1 MSWMYRLL
9 KKPFF
14 GRFMVKWKNPLSND
28 QQAEW
33 QSLQVKSKS
42 GGVIKALFARQTNG
56 RAKAT
61 IVMGHPMGKEAKAY
75 YIKNGYC
82 EMLRSSG
89 YNVCVFDFNSFGEST
104 HGSFSFDEDIIAV
117 GKEVLKI
124 TPGLPIGYLGISL
137 GGQMAVI
144 ALTSP
149 ENMFQFAVIE
159 SAATSLDEFWV
170 NIPLAYFFLQI
181 LNRLMPL
188 FRKRMLMI
196 ERIKDIKNV
205 KALLFIYSETD
216 HLTPVDMGKRFI
228 QQSPVTAKLFTIC
241 NAPHAA
247 IVKSAYKHS
256 YFNAITA
263 FFDAAISI
271 PG

>member
-1 MSWMYRLL
+1 MSWMYQLL

-14 GRFMVKWKNPLSND
+14 GRFMVKWKNPLSNE
-28 QQAEW
+28 QQEEW
-33 QSLQVKSKS
+33 QPLQVKSKS
-42 GGVIKALFARQTNG
+42 GGVIKALFANETTG
-56 RAKAT
+56 KAKAT

-75 YIKNGYC
+75 FIKNGYC
-82 EMLRSSG
+82 EMLRNNG
-89 YNVCVFDFNSFGEST
+89 YHVCVFDFNSFGESS

-124 TPGLPIGYLGISL
+124 SQGLPMGYLGISL

-170 NIPLAYFFLQI
+170 NIPLAYFFLKI

-205 KALLFIYSETD
+205 KALLFVYSETD
-216 HLTPVDMGKRFI
+216 QLTPVDMGNRFI
-228 QQSPVTAKLFTIC
+228 RQSPVAAKLFTVS
-241 NAPHAA
+241 NAPHAG
-247 IVKSAYKHS
+247 IVKSAYRHS

-263 FFDAAISI
+263 FFDAATAM
-271 PG
+271 PC